1 MATRTAGAKVVLD
14 GETEYKQALTNLN
27 NGNRVLASEMKKLQA
42 EYKGNSESVEFLTK
56 KGDLLN
62 RQLLDQKEKIDVM
75 RKALENAA
83 KKYGEGSDEA
93 MKWQAKLNDAEA
105 AQYDL
110 EHAIEENNQ
119 AIDSQ
124 GNTWGKVGGIMEE
137 IAGKMGIKIPGE
149 AKKALSGMQGL
160 SAGTVAA
167 MTAAAAA
174 IAALVKA
181 VSELHAMT
189 LETAADVDE
198 LVTQSMTTG
207 ISTETLQ
214 TLQYAEN
221 LIDVSVDTISG
232 SLTKL
237 TQSMAAANAGS
248 EEMAQKF
255 ADLGVSITDT
265 TTGQLRDAEDVFYDL
280 IDALGNIQNQTERDA
295 AAMEILGK
303 SAQELNPLIAQ
314 GSGVMKDFAREAEAA
329 GYVLDES
336 QIQKLAEVDDSY
348 QRVQLTMEALRK
360 QMSADFAPASKAA
373 MDLFADLVKKAG
385 DALER
390 SGLIS
395 NLASIIENLINIFK
409 TGSEIASAIPGFNN
423 QLSLLK
429 ATLGAIAQF
438 VALIADTAD
447 VVGGI
452 FQVITGSGGGRMAGL
467 ERIGNA
473 MGFGK
478 SSGNPSHWQSVYMQQ
493 SGTYDQY
500 QEYYANKRGDSMRT
514 GMKFD
519 SKTGLY
525 YDAETGWYDYDYRP
539 GWNAGGTENWR
550 GGATWVGE
558 AGPELVELPKGSRI
572 YNSQESKERAGIVN
586 YYNISVNGIDELN
599 EVLDWFHSRQVTERM
614 A

>member
-42 EYKGNSESVEFLTK
+42 EYKGNSDSVEFLTK

-75 RKALENAA
+75 RQALEHAA
-83 KKYGEGSDEA
+83 KKYGEGSEEA

-119 AIDSQ
+119 AIDNQ
-124 GNTWGKVGGIMEE
+124 GNVWGKVSGIMEE

-181 VSELHAMT
+181 VSELHEMT

-198 LVTQSMTTG
+198 LVTQSMTSG
-207 ISTETLQ
+207 VSTETLQ
-214 TLQYAEN
+214 ELKYAEE

-237 TQSMAAANAGS
+237 TQNMAEANAGS

-255 ADLGVSITDT
+255 DDLGVSITDT
-265 TTGQLRDAEDVFYDL
+265 TTGQLRDAEDVFYEL
-280 IDALGNIQNQTERDA
+280 IDSLGNIQNQTERDA
-295 AAMEILGK
+295 AAMAILGK
-303 SAQELNPLIAQ
+303 SAQELNPLILQ
-314 GSGVMKDFAREAEAA
+314 GSDALRKYANEAENA
-329 GYVLDES
+329 GYVLDKS
-336 QIQKLAEVDDSY
+336 QIKKLSDVDDAY
-348 QRVQLTMEALRK
+348 HRVQLTMEALRK
-360 QMSADFAPASKAA
+360 QMSADFAPASKEALE
-373 MDLFADLVKKAG
+373 LFANLAKKAG

-395 NLASIIENLINIFK
+395 NLASIIENLLHIVE
-409 TGSEIASAIPGFNN
+409 TGTEIASGIPGFNN

-429 ATLGAIAQF
+429 VTLGAIAQF

-447 VVGGI
+447 VVGGL
-452 FQVITGSGGGRMAGL
+452 FQVITGAGGGRMAGL

-473 MGFGK
+473 MGFGER
-478 SSGNPSHWQSVYMQQ
+478 SGNPSHWQSVYMQQ
-493 SGTYDQY
+493 NGTLDQY
-500 QEYYANKRGDSMRT
+500 NEYYANKRGESVLYSDY
-514 GMKFD
+514 GYD
-519 SKTGLY
+519 QKTGQY
-525 YDAETGWYDYDYRP
+525 YDLKTGNYIY
-539 GWNAGGTENWR
+539 GHNAGGTDNWR
-550 GGATWVGE
+550 GGKTWVGE
-558 AGPELVELPKGSRI
+558 SGPEVVELPKGSKI
-572 YNSQESKERAGIVN
+572 YSNQESQTMGGDTFYITIDAKNIKEFNDIV
-586 YYNISVNGIDELN
+586 ELAKSARIR
-599 EVLDWFHSRQVTERM
+599 SRMR
-614 A
+614 